1 MANDLETKQSEVVTN
16 DYYDLDQKRVEQLSY
31 QLDVSNRQ
39 SLYEFGSNLQNQ
51 GTSMA
56 ATILEKAEKE
66 PISKAQYTVDKLLK
80 RFNDLDPDKLIP
92 KDQNRF
98 VIWFKEKILKTFKN
112 QLKTFESTNNDVIKL
127 RAQLLDDSD
136 RLVHEAN
143 NLSELNDEAK
153 EVDKELAYHIKAIDY
168 KVNELETKNLPELKQ
183 RAQEDDMR
191 VAQDIQDVKDY
202 IDALNNRKHELIRSQ
217 TVMISTRDK
226 TRVMQGLNYTIAEQL
241 RSAASTDV
249 VNWQYQFSQALMLVH
264 QASASNLVV
273 KMEEASTEM
282 EKRNTEMLIENIKT
296 TSKAVDNETRA
307 IESIELLKEN
317 RRKIMAALE
326 QTQNNT
332 RKNSSQYNDL
342 QLELNKIR
350 NNEE

>member
-1 MANDLETKQSEVVTN
+1 MANDLETKQSEVVMN

-31 QLDVSNRQ
+31 ELDVSNRQ

-202 IDALNNRKHELIRSQ
+202 IDALNNRKYELIRSQ

-241 RSAASTDV
+241 RSAANTDV

-264 QASASNLVV
+264 QASAADLIV
-273 KMEEASTEM
+273 KMEESSTEM
-282 EKRNTEMLIENIKT
+282 EKRNTEMLIDNIKT

-317 RRKIMAALE
+317 RRKIMTALE

-332 RKNSSQYNDL
+332 RKNSSQYDDL

-350 NNEE
+350 NNEQ

>member
-1 MANDLETKQSEVVTN
+1 MANDLETKQSEVVMN
-16 DYYDLDQKRVEQLSY
+16 DYYDLDQERVKQLSY
-31 QLDVSNRQ
+31 ELDVSNRQ

-80 RFNDLDPDKLIP
+80 RFNSLDPDKLIP

-98 VIWFKEKILKTFKN
+98 VLWFKEKILKTFKN

-143 NLSELNDEAK
+143 NLSELNEEAK
-153 EVDKELAYHIKAIDY
+153 EIDKELAYHIKAIDY
-168 KVNELETKNLPELKQ
+168 KVNELETKDLSELKQ

-202 IDALNNRKHELIRSQ
+202 IDALNNRKYELIRSQ
-217 TVMISTRDK
+217 TIMISTRDK

-264 QASASNLVV
+264 QSSASNLVV
-273 KMEEASTEM
+273 KMEDASTEM

-317 RRKIMAALE
+317 RRKIMTALE
-326 QTQNNT
+326 QTQKNT

-350 NNEE
+350 NNEQ

>member
-1 MANDLETKQSEVVTN
+1 MANDLETKQSEVVMN
-16 DYYDLDQKRVEQLSY
+16 DYYDLDQERVKQLSY
-31 QLDVSNRQ
+31 ELDVSNRQ

-66 PISKAQYTVDKLLK
+66 PVSKAQYTVDKLLK

-112 QLKTFESTNNDVIKL
+112 RLKTFESTNNDVIKL

-168 KVNELETKNLPELKQ
+168 KVNELETKDLSELKQ

-202 IDALNNRKHELIRSQ
+202 IDALNNRKYELIRSQ
-217 TVMISTRDK
+217 TIMISTRDK

-264 QASASNLVV
+264 QSSASNLVV
-273 KMEEASTEM
+273 KMEDASTEM

-317 RRKIMAALE
+317 RRKIMTALE
-326 QTQNNT
+326 QTQKNT

-350 NNEE
+350 NNEQ

>member
-1 MANDLETKQSEVVTN
+1 MANDLETKQSEVVMN
-16 DYYDLDQKRVEQLSY
+16 DYYDLDQERVEQLSY

-66 PISKAQYTVDKLLK
+66 PVSKAQYTVDKLLK

-112 QLKTFESTNNDVIKL
+112 RLKTFESTNNDVIKL

-202 IDALNNRKHELIRSQ
+202 IDALNNRKYELIRSQ

-241 RSAASTDV
+241 RSAANTDV

-264 QASASNLVV
+264 QASAADLVV
-273 KMEEASTEM
+273 KMEESSTEM

-326 QTQNNT
+326 QTQKNT

-350 NNEE
+350 NNEQ

>member
-1 MANDLETKQSEVVTN
+1 MANDLETKQSEVVMN
-16 DYYDLDQKRVEQLSY
+16 DYYDLDQERVKQLSY
-31 QLDVSNRQ
+31 ELDVSNRQ

-80 RFNDLDPDKLIP
+80 RFNSLDPDKLIP

-98 VIWFKEKILKTFKN
+98 VLWFKEKILKTFKN

-143 NLSELNDEAK
+143 NLSELNEEAK
-153 EVDKELAYHIKAIDY
+153 EIDKELAYHIKAIDY
-168 KVNELETKNLPELKQ
+168 KVNELETKDLSELKQ

-202 IDALNNRKHELIRSQ
+202 IDALNNRKYELIRSQ
-217 TVMISTRDK
+217 TIMISTRDK

-264 QASASNLVV
+264 QSSASNLVV
-273 KMEEASTEM
+273 KMEDASTEM
-282 EKRNTEMLIENIKT
+282 EKRNTEMLIDNIKT

-350 NNEE
+350 DNK

>member
-332 RKNSSQYNDL
+332 RKNSSQYDDL

-350 NNEE
+350 NNEQ

>member
-1 MANDLETKQSEVVTN
+1 MANDLETKQSEVVMT
-16 DYYDLDQKRVEQLSY
+16 DYYDLDQERVKQLSY
-31 QLDVSNRQ
+31 ELDVSNRQ

-80 RFNDLDPDKLIP
+80 RFNSLDPDKLIP

-98 VIWFKEKILKTFKN
+98 VLWFKEKILKTFKN

-143 NLSELNDEAK
+143 NLSELNEEAK
-153 EVDKELAYHIKAIDY
+153 EIDKELAYFIKAIDY
-168 KVNELETKNLPELKQ
+168 KTNELETKELPQLKE
-183 RAQEDDMR
+183 RAQNDDMR
-191 VAQDIQDVKDY
+191 VAQDIQDIKDY
-202 IDALNNRKHELIRSQ
+202 MEALNNRKYDLIRSQ
-217 TVMISTRDK
+217 TIMVSTRDK

-249 VNWQYQFSQALMLVH
+249 VNWQYQFSQALMLAH
-264 QASASNLVV
+264 QTSAANLR
-273 KMEEASTEM
+273 KQMKEASTEM
-282 EKRNTEMLIENIKT
+282 EKRNTEALVKNIKT
-296 TSKAVDNETRA
+296 TANMVDSESSA

-326 QTQNNT
+326 QTQKNT

-350 NNEE
+350 NNEQ

>member
-66 PISKAQYTVDKLLK
+66 PISNAQKTVDKLLK
-80 RFNDLDPDKLIP
+80 RFKELDPDELIQ
-92 KDQNRF
+92 KDQNKF
-98 VIWFKEKILKTFKN
+98 VLWFKENILKTIEKK
-112 QLKTFESTNNDVIKL
+112 LRSFESTNNDVIKL

-136 RLVHEAN
+136 RLVREAN
-143 NLSELNDEAK
+143 NLSELNEEAK
-153 EVDKELAYHIKAIDY
+153 EVDKELAYFIKAIDY
-168 KVNELETKNLPELKQ
+168 KTNELETKELPQLKE
-183 RAQEDDMR
+183 RAQNDDMR
-191 VAQDIQDVKDY
+191 VAQDIQDIKDY
-202 IDALNNRKHELIRSQ
+202 MEALNNRKYDLIRSQ
-217 TVMISTRDK
+217 TIMVSTRDK

-249 VNWQYQFSQALMLVH
+249 VNWQYQFSQALMLAH
-264 QASASNLVV
+264 QTSAANLRK
-273 KMEEASTEM
+273 KMSEASTEM
-282 EKRNTEMLIENIKT
+282 EKRNTDALVKNIKT
-296 TSKAVDNETRA
+296 TANMVDSESRA

-317 RRKIMAALE
+317 RRKIMTALE
-326 QTQNNT
+326 QTKKDT
-332 RKNSSQYNDL
+332 SKGSSQYNNL

-350 NNEE
+350 DNK

>member
-1 MANDLETKQSEVVTN
+1 MANDLETKQSEVVMN
-16 DYYDLDQKRVEQLSY
+16 DYYDLDQERVKQLSY
-31 QLDVSNRQ
+31 ELDVSNRQ

-80 RFNDLDPDKLIP
+80 RFNSLDPDKLIP

-98 VIWFKEKILKTFKN
+98 VLWFKEKILKTFKN

-143 NLSELNDEAK
+143 NLSELNEEAK
-153 EVDKELAYHIKAIDY
+153 EIDKELAYHIKAIDY
-168 KVNELETKNLPELKQ
+168 KVNELETKDLSELKQ

-202 IDALNNRKHELIRSQ
+202 IDALNNRKYELIRSQ

-264 QASASNLVV
+264 QSSASNLVV
-273 KMEEASTEM
+273 KMEDASTEM
-282 EKRNTEMLIENIKT
+282 EKRNTEMLIDNIKT

-350 NNEE
+350 NNEQ

>member
-1 MANDLETKQSEVVTN
+1 MANDLETKQSEVVMN
-16 DYYDLDQKRVEQLSY
+16 DYYDLDQERVEQLSY

-66 PISKAQYTVDKLLK
+66 PVSKAQYTVDKLLK

-112 QLKTFESTNNDVIKL
+112 RLKTFESTNNDVIKL

-202 IDALNNRKHELIRSQ
+202 IDALNNRKYELIRSQ

-241 RSAASTDV
+241 RSAANTDV

-264 QASASNLVV
+264 QASAADLVV
-273 KMEEASTEM
+273 KMEESSTEM

-350 NNEE
+350 NNEQ

>member
-1 MANDLETKQSEVVTN
+1 MANELETKNKDIVMN
-16 DYYDLDQKRVEQLSY
+16 DYYDLDPERVKQLSY
-31 QLDVSNRQ
+31 ELDVSDRQ

-66 PISKAQYTVDKLLK
+66 PISNAQKTVDKLLK
-80 RFNDLDPDKLIP
+80 RFKELDPDELIQ
-92 KDQNRF
+92 KDQNKF
-98 VIWFKEKILKTFKN
+98 VLWFKENILKTIEKK
-112 QLKTFESTNNDVIKL
+112 LRSFESTNNDVIKL

-136 RLVHEAN
+136 RLVREAN

-153 EVDKELAYHIKAIDY
+153 EVDKELAYFIKAIDY
-168 KVNELETKNLPELKQ
+168 KTNELATKELPQLKE
-183 RAQEDDMR
+183 RAQNDDMR
-191 VAQDIQDVKDY
+191 VAQDIQDIKDY
-202 IDALNNRKHELIRSQ
+202 MEALNNRKYDLIRSQ
-217 TVMISTRDK
+217 TIMVSTRDK

-249 VNWQYQFSQALMLVH
+249 VNWQYQFSQALMLAH
-264 QASASNLVV
+264 QTSAANLRK
-273 KMEEASTEM
+273 KMSEASTEM
-282 EKRNTEMLIENIKT
+282 EKRNTDALVKNIKT
-296 TSKAVDNETRA
+296 TANMVDSESRA

>member
-31 QLDVSNRQ
+31 ELDVSNRQ

-202 IDALNNRKHELIRSQ
+202 IDALNNRKYELIRSQ

-241 RSAASTDV
+241 RSAANTDV

-264 QASASNLVV
+264 QASAADLVV
-273 KMEEASTEM
+273 KMEESSTEM

-350 NNEE
+350 NNEQ